1 MRRLALTAC
10 LLLTACG
17 TQPIKPPK
25 VVEVIVT
32 KIVPVPAE
40 LTERI
45 PVYDAPQK
53 TVGEAVKSSNINKAG
68 LLQCNVRL
76 GLIEGLTP

>member
-1 MRRLALTAC
+1 MRALAVVACLALA
-10 LLLTACG
+10 ACG
-17 TQPIKPPK
+17 TTPIKPPK
-25 VVEVIVT
+25 VVEVVVT

-45 PVYDAPQK
+45 PVYDAKAQ
-53 TVGEAVKSSNINKAG
+53 TVGEAVKSSNVNKAG

-76 GLIEGLTP
+76 GLIEGLGQ